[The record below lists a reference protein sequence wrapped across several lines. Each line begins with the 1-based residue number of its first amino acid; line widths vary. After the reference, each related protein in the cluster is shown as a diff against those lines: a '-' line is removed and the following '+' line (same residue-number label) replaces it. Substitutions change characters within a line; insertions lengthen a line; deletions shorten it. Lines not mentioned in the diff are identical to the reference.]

1 MWICNA
7 ILPQLSLTL
16 GRFTPK
22 ISHVELKRLGL
33 LLSQSFGCG
42 LIPEGYDF
50 EGVNSEAKA
59 HPLISEAICP
69 QVE

>member
-7 ILPQLSLTL
+7 ISPQLSLTL
-16 GRFTPK
+16 GGFTPK
-22 ISHVELKRLGL
+22 ISRVELKHLGL

-50 EGVNSEAKA
+50 E
-59 HPLISEAICP
+59 
-69 QVE
+69 